1 MEINVSDKKI
11 SIGNPGSKKEV
22 ELSVQV
28 VKDNE
33 QFLKQLQE
41 EKTMSDDLKEAMR
54 EDDFQAL
61 MAKKKQENK
70 TQGEENMK
78 TATMKRYVSLK
89 LGILGSG
96 QAGGRIAEV
105 FYKNGYDVCVVN
117 TARQDLEFLDIP
129 EDRKIFIGDEHLGGA
144 GRDLDYGH
152 AAVEEN
158 LEAIKDLADTAL
170 GEADVLVLAVSGG
183 GGSGSGSAEL
193 LVETL
198 ADMGRPVMVIYALPG
213 SFDDAQSKHNAIT
226 TLAKLADYASREVI
240 NSLVLVDNAKIE
252 LAFPELSQ
260 AAFWKTANNAVVEPL
275 HMFNTVSAMPTDYET
290 LDSMDFAKSLV
301 EAGNC
306 VLFGSNKITKEEYE
320 GDEFALVSAVM
331 DSLDTGLL
339 AGGFNLEESQTVGV
353 LVTAN
358 QHILEQ
364 IPYSNIAYIFK
375 YISEECASA
384 RSFKGVYA
392 VPSNS
397 DDITVHFIFSGLG
410 LPKERIDSLKN
421 EAQKHMKNL
430 DAKKKDI
437 KMGIDLGTDKT
448 TSKADRMMGRLKKN
462 RNAVGKLR
470 NRDRSPRRR

>member
-1 MEINVSDKKI
+1 MTDKKI
-11 SIGNPGSKKEV
+11 SIGNPASKKEV
-22 ELSVQV
+22 ELSIRV

-33 QFLKQLQE
+33 RFLQQLQE
-41 EKTMSDDLKEAMR
+41 EKTMSDDLKEAIR
-54 EDDFQAL
+54 EDNFQAL
-61 MAKKKQENK
+61 LAKKKQEK
-70 TQGEENMK
+70 GLQGEENMK
-78 TATMKRYVSLK
+78 SATMKRYVSLK
-89 LGILGSG
+89 LGVLGSG

-105 FYKNGYDVCVVN
+105 FYKHGYDVAVMN
-117 TARQDLEFLDIP
+117 TARQDLEFLDLP
-129 EDRKIFIGDEHLGGA
+129 EENKLFVGDEHLGGA
-144 GRDLDYGH
+144 GRDLEYGF
-152 AAVEEN
+152 AAVEDRIDEVKAFVEDK
-158 LEAIKDLADTAL
+158 LS
-170 GEADVLVLAVSGG
+170 EADVLVLAVSGG
-183 GGSGSGSAEL
+183 GGTGSGSAEL

-226 TLAKLADYASREVI
+226 TLAKMADYASREVI

-252 LAFPELSQ
+252 LAYPDLSQ

-275 HMFNTVSAMPTDYET
+275 HMFNSVSAMPTDYET

-306 VLFGSNKITKEEYE
+306 VLFGSNKISKEEYE

-358 QHILEQ
+358 QHVLEQ

-392 VPSNS
+392 VPSND

-421 EAQKHMKNL
+421 EAQRHMENL
-430 DAKKKDI
+430 ESKKKDV
-437 KMGIDLGTDKT
+437 KMGIDLGKDKT
-448 TSKADRMMGRLKKN
+448 TSKADRMMSKLKKD

-470 NRDRSPRRR
+470 NRDRTPRRR